1 MVSPTKDPYPVL
13 VSSPLAPTADAPP
26 ASLDQFLAGVGPR
39 AFRFAEAGLRHRE
52 DALDAVQD
60 SLIRML
66 DYREKPAAE
75 WPPLFWSILRRRVI
89 DLQRRRRFRLPFW
102 RDNVDSDGEPVD
114 WADEGPGP
122 ADVHAGREQYDVLV
136 QALRTLPPRQRE
148 AFTLRVLQDLD
159 GATTA
164 RAMGCSEG
172 AVKTHLARARDALR
186 TLMENPT

>member
-136 QALRTLPPRQRE
+136 QALRALPPRQRE